1 MRQKEPAGGGAAQ
14 RKPRPQ
20 TPLAPPAS
28 AKHNP
33 HLNTLQTKHTQ
44 KNPKHPKGYD
54 IEDALVMNSAS
65 LDRGFGRCTVL
76 KKHAAVLRKYA
87 NRTQDRIVG
96 PAPREF
102 CVFFCVF
109 CVCF

>member
-1 MRQKEPAGGGAAQ
+1 
-14 RKPRPQ
+14 
-20 TPLAPPAS
+20 
-28 AKHNP
+28 
-33 HLNTLQTKHTQ
+33 
-44 KNPKHPKGYD
+44 
-54 IEDALVMNSAS
+54 MNSAS